1 MTTSHRYYQ
10 SYLLRVWKENPDGEW
25 RASLQNV
32 TSGECRN
39 YATLAD
45 LYDYLSQQSE
55 RDFIQE
61 PPSRGTPALR
71 LLDE

>member
-1 MTTSHRYYQ
+1 MNTSHRYYQ
-10 SYLLRVWKENPDGEW
+10 SYLLRVWKENPEGEW

-39 YATLAD
+39 YATLID

-71 LLDE
+71 MLDE

>member
-1 MTTSHRYYQ
+1 MKTSHRYYQ
-10 SYLLRVWKENPDGEW
+10 SYLLRIWKEEPDGEW

-32 TSGECRN
+32 ASGECRN
-39 YATLAD
+39 YANLNE
-45 LYDYLSQQSE
+45 LNDYLSQQAE

-71 LLDE
+71 MLDE